1 MNFLREVFSSGAFMP
16 HGHCYLWMPEL
27 VWLHVI
33 SDALIGIAYYSIP
46 LILAYFVRKR
56 TDLPF
61 KGIFVLFS
69 LFILFC
75 GTTHFM
81 SIWTLWHPTYWLDG
95 IIKSATAFVS
105 VVTVIILVPLI
116 PKALE
121 LPSPT
126 QLQEAKEAAEV
137 ANQAKSA
144 FLANMSHELRTPLNG
159 ILGYTQI
166 LHRDKTITPK
176 QQEGIDIIQRSGE
189 YLLTLI
195 NDILDLAKIE
205 AGKIELY
212 PTDFNFNEFICGLT
226 ELFQMRA
233 QQKGIDFVYEPLS
246 SLPVSIRADEKR
258 LRQILINLLGN
269 AVKFTEKGSIILK
282 IGYQANKLRF
292 QVEDQGVG
300 IVAADLE
307 KIFQPFQQTGSHHYK
322 AEGTGLGLPITKK
335 LVEMMGGELQVKSV
349 LGQGSTFWLELE
361 LPEASEPVKVDQKQE
376 QVIIGCEGASRKLLV
391 IDDKWTNRSVM
402 VNLLTPLG
410 FNIIE
415 AENGQD
421 GLEKAYAVQPDLIFT
436 DLVMPVMDGFE
447 VVRRLRKDPKLAKI
461 PIIAASA
468 SVFDFHQQQSR
479 EVGCDD
485 FIPKPFQVER
495 LFELLQQYLNLTWI
509 YEKETKEIEEE
520 TKDNLADAPFVG
532 PPAKQA
538 AMLYEM
544 AMIGDVIGIQ
554 NVLTELEK
562 EDVKYLRC
570 VNTLRQLANNFDDQK
585 ICEIVQQ
592 YID

>member
-1 MNFLREVFSSGAFMP
+1 MNFLQEIFLEGDFMP

-33 SDALIGIAYYSIP
+33 SDALTGIAYYSIP

-69 LFILFC
+69 LFILLC

-81 SIWTLWHPTYWLDG
+81 SIWTLWNPTYWLEG
-95 IIKSATAFVS
+95 IIKAATAIVS
-105 VVTVIILVPLI
+105 VITVFILIPLI
-116 PKALE
+116 PQALE
-121 LPSPT
+121 LPSPK
-126 QLQEAKEAAEV
+126 QLQEAKEAAEI
-137 ANQAKSA
+137 ANQAKSV

-166 LHRDKTITPK
+166 LSRDKALTPK
-176 QQEGIDIIQRSGE
+176 QREGIDIIHRSGE

-195 NDILDLAKIE
+195 NDILDLAKVE

-212 PTDFNFNEFICGLT
+212 PTVFNFNEFIRGLT

-233 QQKGIDFVYEPLS
+233 QQKGINFIYEPLS
-246 SLPVSIRADEKR
+246 HLPMSIQADEKR

-269 AVKFTEKGSIILK
+269 AIKFTETGNVTLK
-282 IGYQANKLRF
+282 IGYQVGKIRF
-292 QVEDQGVG
+292 QVEDHG
-300 IVAADLE
+300 IGIATEDLGT
-307 KIFQPFQQTGSHHYK
+307 IFQPFQQTGSHHYK
-322 AEGTGLGLPITKK
+322 AEGTGLGLSITKK
-335 LVEMMGGELQVKSV
+335 LVEMMGGELRVKSV
-349 LGQGSTFWLELE
+349 LGQGSTFWLELD
-361 LPEASEPVKVDQKQE
+361 LPEVTEAVNSDQKYE
-376 QVIIGCEGASRKLLV
+376 PVIIGCEGASRRLLV
-391 IDDKWTNRSVM
+391 VDDKWANRSVM

-410 FNIIE
+410 FEIIE
-415 AENGQD
+415 AENGQA
-421 GLEKAYAVQPDLIFT
+421 GLEKAHTTQPDLILT

-447 VVRRLRKDPKLAKI
+447 LVRRIRKNPKLAKI

-485 FIPKPFQVER
+485 FIAKPFPVAR
-495 LFELLQQYLNLTWI
+495 LFDLLQQHLNLTWI
-509 YEKETKEIEEE
+509 YEEETTETKESLAKTAFIGPSVNTATILFELAMSGDIMGILE
-520 TKDNLADAPFVG
+520 TLDELEREDIKYLPFVN
-532 PPAKQA
+532 K
-538 AMLYEM
+538 
-544 AMIGDVIGIQ
+544 
-554 NVLTELEK
+554 
-562 EDVKYLRC
+562 
-570 VNTLRQLANNFDDQK
+570 LRQLAQNFDDQK
-585 ICEIVQQ
+585 IRELVQQ